1 MNEKQK
7 AVIIAEA
14 ETVEAIRDFF
24 REWWTVEQLYETEAK
39 ACIAIMYVLDKVQ
52 LCDDDKK
59 NIKDLL
65 NQHMMMVEHIKPFEG
80 KEDEV

>member
-14 ETVEAIRDFF
+14 ENIEAIRDFF
-24 REWWTVEQLYETEAK
+24 HEWWTVEQLYETEAK
-39 ACIAIMYVLDKVQ
+39 ASIALMGVLDKVQ

-59 NIKDLL
+59 VIKRLL
-65 NQHMMMVEHIKPFEG
+65 NQRMMMVEHIKPFEE
-80 KEDEV
+80 KEDAV